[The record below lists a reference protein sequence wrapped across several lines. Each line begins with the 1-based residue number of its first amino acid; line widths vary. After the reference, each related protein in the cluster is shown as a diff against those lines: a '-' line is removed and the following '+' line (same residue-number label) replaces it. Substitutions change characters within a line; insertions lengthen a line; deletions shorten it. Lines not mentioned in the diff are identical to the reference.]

1 MPGDK
6 ITGKVGDGG
15 RNISVGKGNEQHA
28 NENTN
33 NVHVALNRIAEADES
48 ALRQMTAL
56 INTVADMK
64 KAMIGDEEYDRP
76 GIIEQ
81 IQEMHASDQ
90 RRERW
95 HVIDSGILV
104 VMMVGQV
111 AHTIA
116 LIYLFRW
123 IWGI

>member
-1 MPGDK
+1 MDS
-6 ITGKVGDGG
+6 ITGQTGDNGQNTIIG
-15 RNISVGKGNEQHA
+15 KENSQRIS
-28 NENTN
+28 ENQT
-33 NVHVALNRIAEADES
+33 HVNLALNRIADADES
-48 ALRQMTAL
+48 TNHKITAL

-64 KAMIGDEEYDRP
+64 KALIGDEEYDRP

-81 IQEMHASDQ
+81 IQEMRASDQ

-95 HVIDSGILV
+95 HAINSGILV